1 LIVQRVRTIQ
11 HAWGTQVVLCRPE
24 RRNALDPQAVAELF
38 EAFSLDGPGVF
49 LLTAQGPA
57 FCAGGDL
64 ALLRDSAVTG
74 DLAEMLRTNA
84 AAFADLIEAVVACP
98 RPVVAVLDG
107 PAVGGGASLA
117 LACDTRIATPRA
129 RLDFAWGRYGLPP
142 DGHAT
147 TLLAWAVGRD
157 RAQSLLAD
165 AAELT
170 TESELAPRLF
180 TGVVEKRPDQGALLA
195 AMKASRDEELAAI
208 ARAAADKAT
217 SERLAVLYK
226 IDR

>member
-1 LIVQRVRTIQ
+1 
-11 HAWGTQVVLCRPE
+11 
-24 RRNALDPQAVAELF
+24 
-38 EAFSLDGPGVF
+38 
-49 LLTAQGPA
+49 
-57 FCAGGDL
+57 
-64 ALLRDSAVTG
+64 
-74 DLAEMLRTNA
+74 MLRANA
-84 AAFADLIEAVVACP
+84 AAFADLIETVVACP

-117 LACDTRIATPRA
+117 LACDTRIATPQA
-129 RLDFAWGRYGLPP
+129 RLDLAWSRYGLPP

-147 TLLAWAVGRD
+147 TLLAWVVGRD
-157 RAQSLLAD
+157 RARSLLAE
-165 AAELT
+165 AAVLT

-180 TGVVEKRPDQGALLA
+180 TGLVGKRADRDALLA
-195 AMKASRDEELAAI
+195 AMQASRDDELAAI